1 MSSTGLIPRDELNER
16 QSRGGIDITAVTR
29 LKHADLLAAAK
40 KFERKPGERRT
51 KNGRTSGSRGG
62 QSTLAR
68 KLNVG
73 AAELGRWINL
83 QTCPP
88 AEPNTPRGKWSA
100 KRLVKLEAALFEIT
114 GKTLEQLFPKELR
127 QNIQFLSSPKTFER
141 TARIEEEALTR
152 YAIATRE
159 RMLLA
164 QKEQIDQVEF
174 SPEEIAEKIN
184 VALETLTPREKLVL
198 EMKFGLN
205 GRTVHTDE
213 EMEHELKVTRS
224 YIYQIFKKALRKLR
238 EPHAYDRNDSDRTA
252 AVQATKGLQQ
262 IVDAVFE

>member
-1 MSSTGLIPRDELNER
+1 MSSNGLIPRDEINER

-40 KFERKPGERRT
+40 KFERKPGEART

-62 QSTLAR
+62 QNELAR
-68 KLNVG
+68 RLNIG
-73 AAELGRWINL
+73 PAELGKWINL

-100 KRLVKLEAALFEIT
+100 KRLVQLEATLFEIT

-141 TARIEEEALTR
+141 TVRIEEDALTR

-159 RMLLA
+159 RLLLA
-164 QKEQIDQVEF
+164 QKEQLDQFEF

-184 VALETLTPREKLVL
+184 EALATLTPREKLVL

-205 GRTVHTDE
+205 GRSVHTDE
-213 EMEHELKVTRS
+213 EMTHALKVTRS
-224 YIYQIFKKALRKLR
+224 YVYQIFKKALRKLR
-238 EPHAYDRNDSDRTA
+238 EPQAYDRTDAERAA
-252 AVQATKGLQQ
+252 AVKATKGLQQ
-262 IVDAVFE
+262 IIDVDFE